1 MQTSESHPVHRR
13 HPVLELPPLTE
24 VKRVVREYR
33 GPLYTKVRSLDD
45 VAFDLE
51 VRTRDL
57 TWRLDR
63 AAAILQDHE
72 TVRWYT
78 GLCECEKALLVDII
92 IW

>member
-1 MQTSESHPVHRR
+1 MAQKYPELTRTTS
-13 HPVLELPPLTE
+13 LAE
-24 VKRVVREYR
+24 VKRAVREYR
-33 GPLYTKVRSLDD
+33 APLYTKVRGLDD

-72 TVRWYT
+72 ELRWYT
-78 GLCECEKALLVDII
+78 GLCECWKAFLI
-92 IW
+92 